1 MPELQLPEKLLPFV
15 QKKKRIKLAVGG
27 RGGAKSVSI
36 ADMLLMM
43 ASQGYSVCCGREY
56 QNSLD
61 DSVHSLMK
69 TEIDRIDAAGFTEA
83 NARLSHSGG
92 GQIFYKG
99 LARNPES
106 LKSLSG
112 VDIFWVEE
120 AQTISEKSLKL
131 LTPSVRSVAGSE
143 RQPEI
148 WFSMN
153 RGSSKDPIAM
163 KYLKRA
169 ESELAKCG
177 YYEDDIMLA
186 VQINY
191 DDNPWFPPEL
201 ESERSD
207 DLNTMSRAKYR
218 HVWEGDYNDDVEN
231 SIIPADWFDAA
242 IDAHLKLNLKPL
254 GKRVVSHDPSDLGN
268 DDKGLCFRHGSVVH
282 DIQSNPHG
290 DVNEGCDWATDYA
303 INNAADVFIW
313 DGDGLGIGLR
323 RQVAESLK
331 GKKIDQDIFRGA
343 ASVDYPEAVYEAID
357 DNSAKPKTNKET
369 FKNKRSQYYWAMRDR
384 FYNTYRAVVKGEYVD
399 PDTMISLSSEIQQI
413 DLLRSEV
420 CRIPLKPNGNGMI
433 QIMSKD
439 DMKRL
444 DIESPN
450 MADSLMMSM
459 AINDTIT
466 IVNDYVP
473 PVIKPMGRN
482 NANRRY

>member
-1 MPELQLPEKLLPFV
+1 MPELQLPDKLLPFIE
-15 QKKKRIKLAVGG
+15 KKKRIKLAVGG

-36 ADMLLMM
+36 ADILLMM

-69 TEIDRIDAAGFTEA
+69 TEIDRLSASGFTEA
-83 NARLSHSGG
+83 NARLSHVTG

-131 LTPSVRSVAGSE
+131 LTPSVRSVAGSD

-148 WFSMN
+148 WFTMN
-153 RGSSKDPIAM
+153 RGSSKDPIAE

-169 ESELAKCG
+169 EAELARCG

-191 DDNPWFPPEL
+191 DDNPWFPAEL
-201 ESERSD
+201 EAERLD

-231 SIIPADWFDAA
+231 SIVPAEWFDAA
-242 IDAHLKLNLKPL
+242 IDAHKKLGFKAN
-254 GKRVVSHDPSDLGN
+254 GKRIVSHDPSDLGN
-268 DDKGLCFRHGSVVH
+268 DDKGLCFRHGSVIV
-282 DIQSNPHG
+282 DILSNPNG

-303 INNAADVFIW
+303 INNNADMFVW

-323 RQVAESLK
+323 RQVATAFK
-331 GKKIDQDIFRGA
+331 GKNVEQDIFRGA
-343 ASVDYPEAVYEAID
+343 ASVDFPDAVYEPIN
-357 DNSAKPKTNKET
+357 DNAANTKTNKES

-399 PDTMISLSSEIQQI
+399 PDSMISLSSEIKQM

-420 CRIPLKPNGNGMI
+420 CRIPLKPNGNGLI
-433 QIMSKD
+433 QIMSKE

-444 DIESPN
+444 DIPSPN
-450 MADSLMMSM
+450 MSDSLMMSL
-459 AINDTIT
+459 AISDKI
-466 IVNDYVP
+466 IESQVYIP
-473 PVIKPMGRN
+473 PVIRPQGRQN
-482 NANRRY
+482 GTRRY